1 MDDALSLLREILG
14 LLSVPLLVL
23 LNSFFVA
30 AEFAL
35 VAVRRTKVEEMIRKK
50 RAGAEAVKRAV
61 SHLDGAIAATQLGIT
76 LASLALGWIG
86 EPAIASLLDPLLSLL
101 PVQWVDTASHS
112 FSAIIAFTTITF
124 LHVIIGELAPKALA
138 LQRPD
143 EISLLVASPLLIFA
157 KITRPAIVLMNGV
170 GNWVVRQLGFKPV
183 SGHQM
188 VHSVEELSL
197 LVEETRQ
204 AGVLPA
210 DEAEYLRNVFR
221 LSSKCVCDIVV
232 PPEKVAA
239 LEIHA
244 SEEEILVA
252 VREGAH
258 TRMPVYDRDF
268 NHIVGIVN
276 TKDLFYLFSL
286 RGVVVLHDALYK
298 PFYFSPSLSVAAA
311 LREFKRQKKQMAVV
325 KDNDGHV
332 LGIVTLEDV
341 IEEIVGD
348 IEDEHD
354 LPRNNRPENS
364 KPEQQKMQP
373 QLS

>member
-1 MDDALSLLREILG
+1 MDEALALLREILG
-14 LLSVPLLVL
+14 LLAVPLLVL

-35 VAVRRTKVEEMIRKK
+35 VAVRRTQVEEMVKKK
-50 RAGAEAVKRAV
+50 RTGAEAVRKAISR
-61 SHLDGAIAATQLGIT
+61 LDDAIAATQLGIT

-86 EPAIASLLDPLLSLL
+86 EPAIAHLLDPLLSLL

-112 FSAIIAFTTITF
+112 LSAIIAFTTITF
-124 LHVIIGELAPKALA
+124 LHVVIGELAPKALA

-143 EISLLVASPLLIFA
+143 EISLLIASPLLIFA
-157 KITRPAIVLMNGV
+157 KITRPVIVLMNGV
-170 GNWVVRQLGFKPV
+170 GNWIVRSLGFKPV

-188 VHSVEELSL
+188 VHSVEELGL
-197 LVEETRQ
+197 LVEETQ
-204 AGVLPA
+204 KAGVLPA
-210 DEAEYLRNVFR
+210 DQAEYLYNVFR
-221 LSSKCVCDIVV
+221 LSTKCVCDIVV

-239 LEIHA
+239 LEVHTP
-244 SEEEILVA
+244 EEKVLEA
-252 VREGAH
+252 VREGVH

-268 NHIVGIVN
+268 DHIVGIVN

-286 RGVVVLHDALYK
+286 RGVVVLQDALYK
-298 PFYFSPSLSVAAA
+298 PLYFPPGMSVAVA

-325 KDNDGHV
+325 KDNDGRV

-341 IEEIVGD
+341 LEEIVGD

-354 LPRNNRPENS
+354 LPRNNRPE
-364 KPEQQKMQP
+364 QQKMQP
-373 QLS
+373 QIS

>member
-1 MDDALSLLREILG
+1 MDDVLSLLREILG

-30 AEFAL
+30 AEFSL
-35 VAVRRTKVEEMIRKK
+35 VAVRKTKIEEMIRKK

-76 LASLALGWIG
+76 LASLALGWVG
-86 EPAIASLLDPLLSLL
+86 EPAIAHLIKPLLELL
-101 PVQWVDTASHS
+101 PMQWIDAASHS
-112 FSAIIAFTTITF
+112 LSAIIAFTAITF

-143 EISLLVASPLLIFA
+143 EISLLVAAPLLIFA
-157 KITRPAIVLMNGV
+157 KIARPVITVMNGV
-170 GNWVVRQLGFKPV
+170 GNWVVRLLGFKPV

-188 VHSVEELSL
+188 VHSVDELGL
-197 LVEETRQ
+197 LVEETRK

-210 DEAEYLRNVFR
+210 DQAEYLRNVFR
-221 LSSKCVCDIVV
+221 LSTKCVCDIVV
-232 PPEKVAA
+232 PREKVAA
-239 LEIHA
+239 LEIHT
-244 SEEEILVA
+244 SEEKILEA

-258 TRMPVYDRDF
+258 TRMPVYDHDP
-268 NHIVGIVN
+268 NNVVGIVN

-286 RGVVVLHDALYK
+286 RGVVVLHDALYQ
-298 PFYFSPSLSVAAA
+298 PLYFPAHMSVAVA

-325 KDNDGHV
+325 KDNSGQV
-332 LGIVTLEDV
+332 LGIVTLEDIV
-341 IEEIVGD
+341 EEIVGD

-354 LPRNNRPENS
+354 AARNGRPG
-364 KPEQQKMQP
+364 QQKMQP
-373 QLS
+373 QIS

>member
-35 VAVRRTKVEEMIRKK
+35 VAVRRTKVEEMIKKK

-76 LASLALGWIG
+76 LASLALGWVG
-86 EPAIASLLDPLLSLL
+86 EPAIAHLFEPLLQWL
-101 PVQWVDTASHS
+101 PVNWINLASHS
-112 FSAIIAFTTITF
+112 LSAIIAFTTITF
-124 LHVIIGELAPKALA
+124 LHVVIGELAPKALA

-157 KITRPAIVLMNGV
+157 QITRPAILLMNGV
-170 GNWVVRQLGFKPV
+170 GNWVVRRLGFKPV

-204 AGVLPA
+204 AGVLAA
-210 DEAEYLRNVFR
+210 DQAEYLHNVFR
-221 LSSKCVCDIVV
+221 LSTKCVCDIVV

-239 LEIHA
+239 LEVHA
-244 SEEEILVA
+244 PEEKILEA

-268 NHIVGIVN
+268 DHVIGIVN

-298 PFYFSPSLSVAAA
+298 PLYFPPNMSVAVA

-325 KDNDGHV
+325 KDNAGHV
-332 LGIVTLEDV
+332 LGIVTLEDI

-354 LPRNNRPENS
+354 LPRNGR
-364 KPEQQKMQP
+364 PEQQKMQP
-373 QLS
+373 QIS

>member
-1 MDDALSLLREILG
+1 MDDALALLREILG

-35 VAVRRTKVEEMIRKK
+35 VAVRRTKVEEMIKKK

-76 LASLALGWIG
+76 LASLALGWVG
-86 EPAIASLLDPLLSLL
+86 EPAIAHLFEPLLHWL
-101 PVQWVDTASHS
+101 PVNWINLASHS
-112 FSAIIAFTTITF
+112 ISAIIAFTMITF
-124 LHVIIGELAPKALA
+124 LHVVIGELAPKALA

-157 KITRPAIVLMNGV
+157 KITHPVIVIMNGV
-170 GNWVVRQLGFKPV
+170 GNWIVRLLGFKPV

-188 VHSVEELSL
+188 VHSVEELGL
-197 LVEETRQ
+197 LVEETRK

-210 DEAEYLRNVFR
+210 DQAEYLYNVFR
-221 LSSKCVCDIVV
+221 LSAKCVCEIVV

-244 SEEEILVA
+244 SEEKILEA

-258 TRMPVYDRDF
+258 TRMPVYDGDLD
-268 NHIVGIVN
+268 HIIGIVN

-298 PFYFSPSLSVAAA
+298 PLFFPPNMSVAVA

-325 KDNDGHV
+325 KDNTGHV
-332 LGIVTLEDV
+332 LGIVTLEDI

-354 LPRNNRPENS
+354 LPRNGRY
-364 KPEQQKMQP
+364 EQQKMQP
-373 QLS
+373 QIS

>member
-1 MDDALSLLREILG
+1 MDEALSLVREILG
-14 LLSVPLLVL
+14 VLSVPLLVL

-35 VAVRRTKVEEMIRKK
+35 VAVRRTQVEEMVKK
-50 RAGAEAVKRAV
+50 NRAGAVAVKKAI

-76 LASLALGWIG
+76 LASLALGWVG
-86 EPAIASLLDPLLSLL
+86 EPAIAHLLEPLLSLL
-101 PVQWVDTASHS
+101 PGQWVDTASHS
-112 FSAIIAFTTITF
+112 LSAIIAFTTITF
-124 LHVIIGELAPKALA
+124 LHVVAGELAPKALA

-143 EISLLVASPLLIFA
+143 EISLFVATPLLIFA
-157 KITRPAIVLMNGV
+157 KVTQPAIVVMNGV
-170 GNWVVRQLGFKPV
+170 GNWVVRSLGFKPV

-204 AGVLPA
+204 AGGLPA
-210 DEAEYLRNVFR
+210 DQAEYLRNVFR

-232 PPEKVAA
+232 PVNRVAMLEAHAPEEKV
-239 LEIHA
+239 LE
-244 SEEEILVA
+244 A

-258 TRMPVYDRDF
+258 TRMPVYDRDI
-268 NHIVGIVN
+268 NNVIGIVN

-286 RGVVVLHDALYK
+286 RGVVTLVDALY
-298 PFYFSPSLSVAAA
+298 PPLFFPPNMSVAVA
-311 LREFKRQKKQMAVV
+311 LREFRRQKKQMAVV
-325 KDNDGHV
+325 KDNDTGLV

-341 IEEIVGD
+341 LEEIVGE

-354 LPRNNRPENS
+354 QPRPTNNVP
-364 KPEQQKMQP
+364 QKIQ
-373 QLS
+373 SRAS

>member
-1 MDDALSLLREILG
+1 MDEALSLAREILG

-35 VAVRRTKVEEMIRKK
+35 VAVRRTKVEEMIRKN
-50 RAGAEAVKRAV
+50 RVGAQAVRKAI
-61 SHLDGAIAATQLGIT
+61 SKLDDAIAATQLGIT
-76 LASLALGWIG
+76 LASLSLGWVG
-86 EPAIASLLDPLLSLL
+86 EPAIAHLLDPLLHLF
-101 PVQWVDTASHS
+101 PMEWAKTASHS
-112 FSAIIAFTTITF
+112 LSAIIAFTTITF
-124 LHVIIGELAPKALA
+124 LHVVIGELAPKALA

-143 EISLLVASPLLIFA
+143 EISLLVATPLLIFA
-157 KITRPAIVLMNGV
+157 KITRPAIVLMNGA
-170 GNWVVRQLGFKPV
+170 GNWIVRQLGFKPV

-188 VHSVEELSL
+188 VHSVEELGL

-210 DEAEYLRNVFR
+210 DQAEYLHNVFR

-232 PPEKVAA
+232 PLDKVAA

-244 SEEEILVA
+244 SEEQILEA

-258 TRMPVYDRDF
+258 TRMPVYDQDF
-268 NHIVGIVN
+268 DHVVGIVN

-286 RGVVVLHDALYK
+286 RGVVVLHDALYT
-298 PFYFSPSLSVAAA
+298 PLFFPPNLSVAAA
-311 LREFKRQKKQMAVV
+311 LREFKRQKRQMAVV
-325 KDNDGHV
+325 KESNGHV
-332 LGIVTLEDV
+332 LGIVTLEDI

-354 LPRNNRPENS
+354 LKHDGQPE
-364 KPEQQKMQP
+364 PQKMQP
-373 QLS
+373 

>member
-1 MDDALSLLREILG
+1 LG

-35 VAVRRTKVEEMIRKK
+35 VAVRRTKVEEMIKKK
-50 RAGAEAVKRAV
+50 RAGAEAVRKAV
-61 SHLDGAIAATQLGIT
+61 SRLDDAIAATQLGIT
-76 LASLALGWIG
+76 LASLSLGWVG
-86 EPAIASLLDPLLSLL
+86 EPAIARLLEPILQVL
-101 PVQWVDTASHS
+101 PVQWVKLASHS
-112 FSAIIAFTTITF
+112 LSAIIGFTTITF
-124 LHVIIGELAPKALA
+124 LHVVIGELAPKALA

-157 KITRPAIVLMNGV
+157 KIARPVIVLMNGA
-170 GNWVVRQLGFKPV
+170 GNWVVRLLGFKPV

-188 VHSVEELSL
+188 VHSVEELGL

-204 AGVLPA
+204 AGGLSP
-210 DEAEYLRNVFR
+210 DQAEYLRNVFR
-221 LSSKCVCDIVV
+221 LSSKSVCDIVV
-232 PPEKVAA
+232 PREKVAA
-239 LEIHA
+239 LEVHA
-244 SEEEILVA
+244 SEEKILEA

-268 NHIVGIVN
+268 DRIVGIVN

-286 RGVVVLHDALYK
+286 RGVVVLQDALYK
-298 PFYFSPSLSVAAA
+298 PLYFPANMSVAVA

-325 KDNDGHV
+325 KDNSDHV

-354 LPRNNRPENS
+354 QPRNGR
-364 KPEQQKMQP
+364 PEQQKVQP